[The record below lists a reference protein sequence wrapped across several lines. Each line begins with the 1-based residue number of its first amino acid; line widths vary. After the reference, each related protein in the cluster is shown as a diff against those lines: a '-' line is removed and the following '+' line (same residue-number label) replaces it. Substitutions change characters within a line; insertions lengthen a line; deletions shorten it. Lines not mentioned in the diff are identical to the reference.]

1 MLIKKATLSADDK
14 RLELLLKTY
23 ENNLLSEVFFIRNNE
38 PENLLELLRQQE
50 DLLVVIG
57 DLSKKISIPLA
68 KRQNF
73 QRRFEAAEAVRASN
87 RNELADRLEA
97 VKTELGEMNSARQ
110 RIRQMRQISKSTYY
124 QQTPTL
130 LQDWAWFFNKPF
142 QFTSSFF

>member
-130 LQDWAWFFNKPF
+130 LQDWA
-142 QFTSSFF
+142 

>member
-1 MLIKKATLSADDK
+1 MLIKKATSSADDK

-50 DLLVVIG
+50 DLLIVIG
-57 DLSKKISIPLA
+57 DVSKKISISRVKL
-68 KRQNF
+68 QDF
-73 QRRFEAAEAVRASN
+73 QRRFEAAEDIRASN
-87 RNELADRLEA
+87 RKELEDRIEA
-97 VKTELGEMNSARQ
+97 MKSELGEMNSARQ

-130 LQDWAWFFNKPF
+130 LQDWA
-142 QFTSSFF
+142 

>member
-97 VKTELGEMNSARQ
+97 VKTELGEMNSASH
-110 RIRQMRQISKSTYY
+110 RIRHMRQISKSNYY

-130 LQDWAWFFNKPF
+130 LLEWA
-142 QFTSSFF
+142 

>member
-1 MLIKKATLSADDK
+1 MLIKKATSSADDK

-50 DLLVVIG
+50 DLLIVIG
-57 DLSKKISIPLA
+57 DVSKKISISRVKL
-68 KRQNF
+68 QDF
-73 QRRFEAAEAVRASN
+73 QRRFEAAEDIRASN
-87 RNELADRLEA
+87 RKELEDRIEA
-97 VKTELGEMNSARQ
+97 MKSELGEMNSARQ

-130 LQDWAWFFNKPF
+130 LQDWAWFFNKRF
-142 QFTSSFF
+142 QFTTCFF

>member
-1 MLIKKATLSADDK
+1 MLIKKATPSADDK

-38 PENLLELLRQQE
+38 PENLLDLLRQQE
-50 DLLVVIG
+50 DLLIVIG
-57 DLSKKISIPLA
+57 DVSKKISVSPA
-68 KRQNF
+68 KLQDFR
-73 QRRFEAAEAVRASN
+73 RRFEAAEAIRASN
-87 RNELADRLEA
+87 GKELEDRLEA

-130 LQDWAWFFNKPF
+130 LQDWA
-142 QFTSSFF
+142 